1 MNETFQS
8 GRYKVVKKLGEG
20 GMGTVFEAEDTRLN
34 KTVAVKVVRSLELD
48 EESLARFEREGQ
60 TLTKLSHPNIVSILD
75 AGSENEVHF
84 IVMEYITGQTLKDF
98 IASRPEHRVD
108 TKMALDITRQ
118 ISRALKHAHSRGIL
132 HRDIKPANIVVSDDN
147 QAKLMD
153 FGVAKS
159 MGLTTLTQTGDVV
172 GTAAYMAPEQALGEA
187 LDARS
192 DLYSLGCV
200 LFEMVAGQ
208 RPFPGNN
215 AARLIYSHVNHTPN
229 LPVRAAVD
237 ISPVLE
243 EMIFKLLAKDP
254 NQRYQSAEEVIE
266 AIDHTKTQFDPL
278 VITVQTAERR
288 WAQVMVGRDDEMA
301 FLKKRLDDV
310 LRGEGCLVF
319 LTGEAGIGKS
329 RLAHQLETDA
339 GIRAARFY
347 MGRARHH
354 KERIPFQPWIDILR
368 GAIRYTSSDTITN
381 LLGDSAS
388 NLVKLVPE
396 LAEKLDGVPAAP
408 STPPAQQRDRLFS
421 AVTRFIVSLSKMTP
435 LVLFL
440 EDLQWV
446 DETSLQLLSYLAQQ
460 VPSERIFL
468 IGAYR
473 EDELESQSSL
483 VQTIADMNRERIS
496 ETLSLKRLS
505 PDQTSEKIRKT
516 FGRQILPELE
526 ALVYEKTEGNPF
538 FIEELLRSLLEAEY
552 IVLEEGGWQVKDLS
566 QVKVPSGIQAVIQDR
581 LTRLSETGREVLTI
595 AAVIGREFNF
605 TTLQAVVEMDEDSLV
620 EIIDEALQTQ
630 LLIEHRVPGEEVYA
644 FTDAPV
650 KDVLYEAISPVRRH
664 RHHLRVGEAIEQ
676 IYADKIGNCV
686 EALAHHFLAG
696 NEASKAADYSVRAG
710 DKAAVVFAW
719 HEAREHYEAALGL
732 LETEKLARRAE
743 VLQKL
748 ANTCLAIPDPDAGL
762 DYAESA
768 LELYEQMGDKRKVM
782 EMHMAIQVVYLG
794 GFWDG
799 AREDEAMHHLKAAAT
814 IADEYPESVEQGL
827 IYQRIAHINLHRGEP
842 AATLDWAQ
850 KAVDLFAR
858 LGVPMG
864 TALGT
869 ALAYTGHID
878 GGIAYSERN
887 WEGVRKLSNPL
898 VTAIFGHELSL
909 TLALARDIP
918 RAREWG
924 ETVLPEVVKAGIVFE
939 AYLRRP
945 IVLIYTLS
953 GEFEKAAEACRAEE
967 EIERKTLAGCHFEDT
982 AGIGLHYLRQG
993 DWDKA
998 RACLEQAIAAHQ
1010 ERNTIAAVGGCSFA
1024 LGSLSIE
1031 EGNYA
1036 EAEKLLLRSLDICRD
1051 GGNVLF
1057 ELWVLPMLVEL
1068 YLKLGQPD
1076 KAAEYVERGFELFEL
1091 DQSWYGLRAPMY
1103 LAKGMLARTQ
1113 KKWGEAE
1120 KSFNEAVM
1128 INQQYELP
1136 WDAAKTLH
1144 EWGLM
1149 YAHKRDKES
1158 AFEKLDEAL
1167 AIFQKIGAKKDVE
1180 KTLAAKE
1187 SLGTS
1192 WFSRILDRIK

>member
-1 MNETFQS
+1 MYETFQS

-34 KTVAVKVVRSLELD
+34 QTVAVKVVRSLELD

-75 AGSENEVHF
+75 TGCEDEVHF
-84 IVMEYITGQTLKDF
+84 IVMEYITGQNLKDF
-98 IASRPEHRVD
+98 IASQPEHCVD
-108 TKMALDITRQ
+108 TEIALDITRQ

-172 GTAAYMAPEQALGEA
+172 GTAAYMAPEQALGET
-187 LDARS
+187 LDARL

-200 LFEMVAGQ
+200 LFEMVVGQ
-208 RPFPGNN
+208 RPFPGKN
-215 AARLIYSHVNHTPN
+215 AARLIYSHVNHTPS
-229 LPVRAAVD
+229 LPVRAVVD
-237 ISPVLE
+237 ISPALE

-254 NQRYQSAEEVIE
+254 NQRYQSAAEVIE
-266 AIDHTKTQFDPL
+266 AIDHTKTQLEPL
-278 VITVQTAERR
+278 VITVQAAERR
-288 WAQVMVGRDDEMA
+288 WAQVMIGHNEEMA
-301 FLKKRLDDV
+301 LLKKRLDAM
-310 LRGEGCLVF
+310 LGGEGSLVF
-319 LTGEAGIGKS
+319 LTGEVGIGKS
-329 RLAHQLETDA
+329 RLAHQLEVQA
-339 GIRAARFY
+339 GMRAAHFY

-354 KERIPFQPWIDILR
+354 KERVPYQPWIDILR
-368 GAIRYTSSDTITN
+368 EALRFTSPATIAN
-381 LLGDSAS
+381 LADDSAS
-388 NLVKLVPE
+388 HLVKLVPE
-396 LAEKLDGVPAAP
+396 LAEKLDGVPDAS

-421 AVTRFIVSLSKMTP
+421 AVTRFIVSLSKTAP

-440 EDLQWV
+440 DDLQWV

-460 VPSERIFL
+460 IPSERIFL

-473 EDELESQSSL
+473 EDELERRSSL
-483 VQTIADMNRERIS
+483 VQTVADMNRERIS
-496 ETLSLKRLS
+496 ETLPLKRLN

-516 FGRQILPELE
+516 FGRQVLPELE

-552 IVLEEGGWQVKDLS
+552 IVLVEGDWQVKDLS
-566 QVKVPSGIQAVIQDR
+566 QVQVPSGIQAVIQDR
-581 LTRLSETGREVLTI
+581 LTHLSETGQDVLTL

-620 EIIDEALQTQ
+620 EMIDEALQAQ
-630 LLIEHRVPGEEVYA
+630 LLVERRIPGEEVYA

-650 KDVLYEAISPVRRH
+650 KDVLYEAISSVRRP
-664 RHHLRVGEAIEQ
+664 RHHLRVGQAIEQ
-676 IYADKIGNCV
+676 LYADKLGDYV

-696 NEASKAADYSVRAG
+696 NEASKAADYSVMAG
-710 DKAAVVFAW
+710 DKAAEVFAW
-719 HEAREHYEAALGL
+719 HEAQEHYEAALGL
-732 LETEKLARRAE
+732 LEAEKLARRAE

-748 ANTCLAIPDPDAGL
+748 ANACGAIPDPDASLG
-762 DYAESA
+762 YAESA
-768 LELYEQMGDKRKVM
+768 LELYQQLGDKRKTM
-782 EMHMAIQVVYLG
+782 EIHMVIQYLFTT
-794 GFWDG
+794 GFWDY
-799 AREDEAMHHLKAAAT
+799 AREDEAMQHLKAAAA
-814 IADEYPESVEQGL
+814 IAEEHPESVEQGL
-827 IYQRIAHINLHRGEP
+827 MYQRIAHLNLHRGEP
-842 AATLDWAQ
+842 ATTLDWSQ

-878 GGIAYSERN
+878 DGIAYSEGN

-898 VTAIFGHELSL
+898 VTGLFGHELAL
-909 TLALARDIP
+909 MLALARDIP

-924 ETVLPEVVKAGIVFE
+924 EMLLPKVVKAGIVFE
-939 AYLRRP
+939 SYLRRP
-945 IVLIYTLS
+945 LVLIYALS
-953 GEFEKAAEACRAEE
+953 GEVDKAAEACQAEE
-967 EIERKTLAGCHFEDT
+967 EIKRKTLGGCHFEDT
-982 AGIGLHYLRQG
+982 AGVGLYYLRQG

-998 RACLEQAIAAHQ
+998 RAYLEHAIVAHQ
-1010 ERNTIAAVGGCSFA
+1010 ARNTIVAVGGCSFA
-1024 LGSLSIE
+1024 LGSLSLE

-1036 EAEKLLLRSLDICRD
+1036 EAEERLLRSLDICRN

-1057 ELWVLPMLVEL
+1057 ELWVLPVLAEL
-1068 YLKLGQPD
+1068 YLKMEQPT
-1076 KAAEYVERGFELFEL
+1076 KAAGYVENGFNLL
-1091 DQSWYGLRAPMY
+1091 QTDRNWYGLSAPMY
-1103 LAKGMLARTQ
+1103 LAKGMLASAQ
-1113 KKWGEAE
+1113 KKWDEAD
-1120 KSFNEAVM
+1120 KSFSEAVI

-1158 AFEKLDEAL
+1158 AYEKLDEAL
-1167 AIFQKIGAKKDVE
+1167 ALFQKIGAKKDVE

-1187 SLGTS
+1187 SLGAS